1 MQDLEAFI
9 SDYKKRQFPQ
19 TSEDA
24 LEAAPSWQED
34 IGGLE
39 NVKEVIEEIFG
50 VSSKYSV
57 FFKG

>member
-34 IGGLE
+34 IGGL
-39 NVKEVIEEIFG
+39 
-50 VSSKYSV
+50 
-57 FFKG
+57 